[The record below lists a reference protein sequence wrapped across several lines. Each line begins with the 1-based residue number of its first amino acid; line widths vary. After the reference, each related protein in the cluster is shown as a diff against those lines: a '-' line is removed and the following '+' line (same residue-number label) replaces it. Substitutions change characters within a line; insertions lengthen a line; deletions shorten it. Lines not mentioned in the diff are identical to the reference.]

1 MKLLEKDIMALDEA
15 RFNFSMIYQRDK
27 KLEVMKL
34 TGKSWQE
41 VNLPYE
47 QWAKLRDEVLGE

>member
-1 MKLLEKDIMALDEA
+1 
-15 RFNFSMIYQRDK
+15 MIYQRDK